1 MRTIDAII
9 KEEINEA
16 VNNIIFQIL
25 ERSAERIKGFIP
37 RIEDYRNQTSVQPIV
52 AFLDKLSYFGEQLV
66 IKLHQCAKD
75 KNLNEANNNGMV
87 TPPNPNP
94 VSALYNGFKRGYL
107 QAKNLF
113 TVPTPSS
120 HNNDFAY
127 TAGSISLYELIYQI
141 YPSLSK
147 KYQNLDQQYN
157 GILAQMNYP
166 RRLLDEVDY
175 VKRSI
180 DQMR

>member
-25 ERSAERIKGFIP
+25 ERSAERIKEFIP

-52 AFLDKLSYFGEQLV
+52 AFLDELSYFGEQLV

-75 KNLNEANNNGMV
+75 KNLNEANNNGMASIS
-87 TPPNPNP
+87 TSNPI
-94 VSALYNGFKRGYL
+94 SAFQNGFIRWFH
-107 QAKNLF
+107 QAPNLF

-120 HNNDFAY
+120 NNDGFAY